1 MFGTPHF
8 GGVFC
13 WKDTSS
19 RIKHLCL
26 TDQELTAARKEDHP
40 RKEPRKGRKDE
51 DPKTT
56 LTSSLRSIP

>member
-1 MFGTPHF
+1 MFGMPHL

-26 TDQELTAARKEDHP
+26 TDQELTAVRKEDHL
-40 RKEPRKGRKDE
+40 RKELRKERKNE
-51 DPKTT
+51 DPETT
-56 LTSSLRSIP
+56 LTSSLWSIP